1 MSVKNVLIV
10 ESSDSLSEML
20 MQIARDVYRFN
31 PIICNRYQEVIDIL
45 DVEPGKIHAAIT
57 CTILPDAKDGE
68 ILDLL
73 TSLKIPIVVFTSKIH
88 EKADHKLRN
97 GEILAIIKK
106 EDEASAVQIFEALQT
121 HIVRLYK

>member
-20 MQIARDVYRFN
+20 VQIARDVYRFN
-31 PIICNRYQEVIDIL
+31 PIICNCYQEVIDIL

-73 TSLKIPIVVFTSKIH
+73 TSLKIPIVVFTSKTH

-97 GEILAIIKK
+97 GEILAIVKK
-106 EDEASAVQIFEALQT
+106 EDEESAIKIFEELQT